1 MEKLSINS
9 IISAF
14 IFLTISASVLHGQTF
29 QKLEFPVVE
38 NNQNLIS
45 GFSGGFHAPQFSKM
59 DLNDD
64 GVEDLIVF
72 DRSVKKIST
81 YIADGSTSSGYRYDF
96 SYERIFPDE
105 LEGSLSTWMLLRDYD
120 GDGIKDIFT
129 GTQTS
134 GVSVFSGSKVNG
146 EISFTK
152 NTFHQG
158 PLDILWIPVGAAFT
172 NLYVNPIDIPAI
184 DDFDNDGDLDI
195 AAFDTGGS
203 NIHYFR
209 NFSQERGFN
218 SDSLL
223 FEIDDFCWG
232 KIEEG
237 PVSDTI
243 FISNNPNICADVLIE
258 PTLDDRHA
266 GSTITTLDMD
276 GDGLKDALLG
286 DLSSNSINMLN
297 NKGTLLN
304 AHVTSYESGFPSN
317 SVPVNLFQYVATY
330 FEDVDN
336 DGINDLIASNNNV
349 SLVEDYHVSWYYKN
363 NGTNNQPDFDF
374 VQDDFLVSDGL
385 DFGYMS
391 RAIFFDYNNDGLL
404 DILAGSYGRFTGTGV
419 KSPRLYLLEN
429 QGTVDAPSFE
439 LIDDDYLD
447 LSVYG
452 AVENDIYAF
461 APAVGDLD
469 GDDDMDLVIGT
480 FSGKIFFI
488 ENESG
493 NTGEIQFKTPI
504 YKYKDI
510 DVGTFSTPEI
520 IDINGDGLQDLLLG
534 EQAGNN
540 GPDGI
545 CSNLNLYTNIGSIG
559 NPDFNTDNLDKCFG
573 GVLFDSLT
581 SIDDFSSPSLIA
593 MNGPEFIFGTGSF
606 RGQIRK
612 YSYNPSVS
620 SFWQLEDEAMGNIF
634 DGTVSTIDFADIDG
648 DALLEGLVG
657 NTRGGLSI
665 YQTDLALNGSVDNHD
680 VETLDFNVF
689 PNPALDQLFCSL
701 NGSED
706 WTYKI
711 IDALG
716 RQVLQG
722 ESIVEEHIIDISAL
736 KAGVYFVEISY
747 LSNQITKKIIKH

>member
-9 IISAF
+9 IISSLL
-14 IFLTISASVLHGQTF
+14 FLILFQPLVHGQTF
-29 QKLEFPVVE
+29 QKLDFPVKE
-38 NNQNLIS
+38 NNNELNS

-64 GVEDLIVF
+64 GIEDLIIF

-81 YIADGSTSSGYRYDF
+81 YLADGSSSSGYKYDF
-96 SYERIFPDE
+96 SYEEIFPDE
-105 LEGSLSTWMLLRDYD
+105 LEGNLSTWMLLRDYN
-120 GDGIKDIFT
+120 GDGIKDLFT

-134 GVSVFSGSKVNG
+134 GVSVFSGSKNNG
-146 EISFTK
+146 VVSFTK

-184 DDFDNDGDLDI
+184 DDFDGDGDLDI

-237 PVSDTI
+237 PISDTI
-243 FISNNPNICADVLIE
+243 YISNNPNICADVLIE
-258 PTLDDRHA
+258 PTLEDRHA

-276 GDGLKDALLG
+276 NDGLKDALIG

-297 NKGTLLN
+297 NKGTLQN

-317 SVPVNLFQYVATY
+317 SIPVNLFQYVATY
-330 FEDVDN
+330 FEDIDN
-336 DGINDLIASNNNV
+336 DGTKDLIASNNNV
-349 SLVEDYHVSWYYKN
+349 SLVEDYHVAWYYKN
-363 NGTNNQPDFDF
+363 DGSNTQPDFNF

-404 DILAGSYGRFTGTGV
+404 DILVGSYGRFTGTGV

-429 QGTVDAPSFE
+429 QGTSDAPSFE
-439 LIDDDYLD
+439 LIDDDYLN

-452 AVENDIYAF
+452 EVENDIYAF

-493 NTGEIQFKTPI
+493 NSGEIQFKTPI

-520 IDINGDGLQDLLLG
+520 IDIDGDGLQDLLVG

-545 CSNLNLYTNIGSIG
+545 CSNLNLYTNVGSIG
-559 NPDFNTDNLDKCFG
+559 NPDFNNDNLDKCFG

-593 MNGPEFIFGTGSF
+593 MNGPEFIFGSGSF

-612 YSYNPSVS
+612 YSYNPSLN
-620 SFWQLEDEAMGNIF
+620 SFWQLEDEALGNIF
-634 DGTVSTIDFADIDG
+634 DGTVSTIDFADVDG

-665 YQTDLALNGSVDNHD
+665 YQTDLALDGSVDNK
-680 VETLDFNVF
+680 EITSIDFKVF
-689 PNPALDQLFCSL
+689 PNPATSQLYC
-701 NGSED
+701 NVNTTEV
-706 WTYKI
+706 WKYTI
-711 IDALG
+711 VDAFG

-722 ESIVEEHIIDISAL
+722 QSQSEAHVIDISFL
-736 KAGVYFVEISY
+736 GAGVYFIEIAL
-747 LSNQITKKIIKH
+747 LSSKTTQKIIKQ